1 MDATDSRGFLAR
13 DHLECQPI
21 VVGAGL
27 PGLILARCGWT
38 ALLTM
43 RCEFARWGD
52 RMNVGQWHARRFD
65 VCRDQRNWRPCV
77 GILLCSVA
85 RHCDPEPDN
94 CDPAILDRH
103 VLTLDKA

>member
-1 MDATDSRGFLAR
+1 MAR
-13 DHLECQPI
+13 DHLEWQPI

-43 RCEFARWGD
+43 RGEFARWGD
-52 RMNVGQWHARRFD
+52 RMNLGQWHERRFD
-65 VCRDQRNWRPCV
+65 VCRDQRNWRPRV

-94 CDPAILDRH
+94 CDCFSDSVAGAKL
-103 VLTLDKA
+103 